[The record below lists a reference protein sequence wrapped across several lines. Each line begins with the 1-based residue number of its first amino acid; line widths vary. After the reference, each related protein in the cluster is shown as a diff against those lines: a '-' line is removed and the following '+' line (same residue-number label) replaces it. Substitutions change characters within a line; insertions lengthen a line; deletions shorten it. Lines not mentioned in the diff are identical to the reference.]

1 MRFLLIFIVALLS
14 ATPTQAQTSQL
25 IIKVQCIPSVEVA
38 KIMEEQ
44 YAKPQEPSIDKDGD
58 PWVMWRSASSW
69 WLTFMVDDG
78 KITCLVAR
86 SKVVEQKGARGR
98 FSG

>member
-1 MRFLLIFIVALLS
+1 VWRFILIAMFIFAPTAL
-14 ATPTQAQTSQL
+14 AQTSQL

-38 KIMEEQ
+38 EIMEGQ
-44 YAKPQEPSIDKDGD
+44 YARPQEPSIDKDGD
-58 PWVMWRSASSW
+58 PWVMWRSSTSW

-86 SKVVEQKGARGR
+86 SKVVEQKGAR
-98 FSG
+98 SL

>member
-1 MRFLLIFIVALLS
+1 MWRFILVAIFFMFV
-14 ATPTQAQTSQL
+14 PTAQAQTSQL

-38 KIMEEQ
+38 KIMEGQ
-44 YAKPQEPSIDKDGD
+44 YAQPQEPSIDKDGD

-86 SKVVEQKGARGR
+86 SKAVGQKGAR
-98 FSG
+98 SL